1 MRAPP
6 LWRSGRFDVRGREDV
21 AGLNVAE
28 ARRLLHKKLKAINV
42 SSQNVKNYRWRKQLL
57 HVWAFNHRD
66 ATLLEHIYEQV
77 PASLRANTVLLITRC
92 DGVQWIR

>member
-1 MRAPP
+1 M
-6 LWRSGRFDVRGREDV
+6 
-21 AGLNVAE
+21 
-28 ARRLLHKKLKAINV
+28 I
-42 SSQNVKNYRWRKQLL
+42 KNYRWRKQLL

-66 ATLLEHIYEQV
+66 ATLLEHIYEQM